1 MNPSRAEKILLVD
14 DNKSSRE
21 STRLFLEDAGFEVV
35 EAANGMEAL
44 EHLADG
50 ISAVITDLD
59 MPGMDGMDVLRA
71 VQEKA
76 PHAPVIVL
84 TGHGSEAAAVQ
95 ALKSGAF
102 HYITKPANPDELA
115 NLLRQ
120 ACEKSRMTGEI
131 AALHRE
137 LTEQYGFA
145 NILGRSDPMRRVFE
159 KIRMVADTQSTVV
172 IEGDSGTGK
181 ELVARALHYNGARAG
196 KPFVVINCA
205 AMPEALVESELFGHA
220 KGAFTGASDRRVGK
234 FQAADGGSL
243 LIDEVGEMP
252 LHLQSKFLRSIESRC
267 VTPVGSNQEIEVDVR
282 IIAATNRQL
291 QGLVSD
297 GEFRDDLFYR
307 LNVVSI
313 RLPPLRERREDIP
326 ILVRAFIKEL
336 AAENER
342 PVRDIS
348 PEALSQLQGY
358 DWPGNVRQLRNV
370 LENVVVTTMGEVI
383 EPQHLPDPV
392 RAAHPSPLTAAIAK
406 HGLRLDQLEKEAI
419 RLALEKTNGNRSQAS
434 EILGISVRTLQR
446 KIHEY
451 GL

>member
-1 MNPSRAEKILLVD
+1 MNPSQAEKILLVE
-14 DNKSSRE
+14 DNRSSRE

-50 ISAVITDLD
+50 VSAVITDLN

-71 VQEKA
+71 VREEA

-84 TGHGSEAAAVQ
+84 TGHGSEAAAVE

-145 NILGRSDPMRRVFE
+145 NILGKSEPMRRIFE

-172 IEGDSGTGK
+172 IEGESGTGK

-267 VTPVGSNQEIEVDVR
+267 VTPVGSNKEIEVDVR
-282 IIAATNRQL
+282 IIAATNRNL
-291 QGLVSD
+291 EGLVSE
-297 GEFRDDLFYR
+297 GKFRDDLFYR

-326 ILVRAFIKEL
+326 ILVRAFIDEL
-336 AAENER
+336 AAANER
-342 PVRDIS
+342 PVRDVS
-348 PEALSQLQGY
+348 PEALTQLQGY
-358 DWPGNVRQLRNV
+358 EWPGNVRQLRNV

-392 RAAHPSPLTAAIAK
+392 RAARPSPLTAAIAR
-406 HGLRLDQLEKEAI
+406 HGLRLNELEKEAV

-434 EILGISVRTLQR
+434 ELLGISVRTLQR
-446 KIHEY
+446 KISEY